1 MNLLFLA
8 PFSWGTQK
16 REAAAPKARG
26 CFMGGTCAVRKE
38 PGKQKPRSCR
48 AQKLARS
55 SAQKNE
61 RQKKGHLPDPVRIEM
76 QSKLSLAAR
85 AGNILEGQTPF
96 EAEESKRTGHD
107 YHFWRSKTLT

>member
-1 MNLLFLA
+1 
-8 PFSWGTQK
+8 
-16 REAAAPKARG
+16 
-26 CFMGGTCAVRKE
+26 MGGTYAVRE
-38 PGKQKPRSCR
+38 DPGKQKPQSCR
-48 AQKLARS
+48 AQELARS